1 MKLNISRRVE
11 SSPIE
16 IDSVAA
22 SILRTQKD
30 SGEIPWSEGGK
41 TDPWDHVEAAMGLS
55 IGGYFKEARS
65 AFKWMAR
72 MQLKDGSWWASY
84 RDGKPEDTTK
94 DANMTSYIAVGV
106 FHYYLITND
115 TSFLKEMWPTVKSAI
130 EYAIAL
136 QAPSGEVYWAR
147 NYDGI
152 IDPMAL
158 LTGSSSIYMSIKC
171 ALEIASR
178 LGISMPR
185 WNASLERLGDAI
197 RYRPSLFNISKSR
210 YSMDWYYPVLS
221 GAITD
226 IDAQKRI
233 DKSWNKFVVEGL
245 GIRCVS
251 DQPWITIAETSELTL
266 ALAAMGNF
274 KEAEVVFSWIQD
286 KKYDDGSYWCG
297 LTFPEMTIWTEEKLT
312 WTAGAVLLAVDAL
325 NDITPASQLFSH
337 SFWNRPELLLPIHTE
352 DIYYNRYSQKD
363 REDSSIRH
371 PITDLNPEGPNLAS
385 TIEETGSE
393 GY

>member
-1 MKLNISRRVE
+1 MKLDISRRVE

-22 SILRTQKD
+22 SIVRTQKA

-41 TDPWDHVEAAMGLS
+41 TDPWDHVEAAMGLN
-55 IGGYFKEARS
+55 IGGYFKQARS
-65 AFKWMAR
+65 AFEWLAGT
-72 MQLKDGSWWASY
+72 QLKDGSWWASY
-84 RDGKPEDTTK
+84 RDGIPEDTTK
-94 DANMTSYIAVGV
+94 DANMASYIAVGV
-106 FHYYLITND
+106 FHYYLITD
-115 TSFLKEMWPTVKSAI
+115 DVSFLEEMWPTVKSAI
-130 EYAIAL
+130 EYTIAL
-136 QAPSGEVYWAR
+136 QAPSGEIYWAR
-147 NYDGI
+147 NHEGI

-178 LGISMPR
+178 LGISMPG
-185 WNASLERLGDAI
+185 WNASLKRLGDAI

-210 YSMDWYYPVLS
+210 YSMDWYYPVLC
-221 GAITD
+221 GAITG

-251 DQPWITIAETSELTL
+251 DQPWITIAETSELTM

-274 KEAEVVFSWIQD
+274 KEAEVVFNWIQD

-297 LTFPEMTIWTEEKLT
+297 LTFPDMVIWTEERLT
-312 WTAGAVLLAVDAL
+312 WTAGAVLLAADTL

-337 SFWNRPELLLPIHTE
+337 NFWNNHELLHPIHT
-352 DIYYNRYSQKD
+352 K
-363 REDSSIRH
+363 
-371 PITDLNPEGPNLAS
+371 G
-385 TIEETGSE
+385 
-393 GY
+393 